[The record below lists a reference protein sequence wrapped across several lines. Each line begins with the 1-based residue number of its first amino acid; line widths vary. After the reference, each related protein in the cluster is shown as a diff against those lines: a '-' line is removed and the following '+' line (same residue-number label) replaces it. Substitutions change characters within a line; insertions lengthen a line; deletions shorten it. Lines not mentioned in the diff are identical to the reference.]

1 MEQNSTNEMH
11 EKNVIASIILKPELF
26 SEVANKLTFEDF
38 TNRDYA
44 HIFTICQNIFD
55 EYGELSPTRLMEEI
69 SYHNLNEKVI
79 NIIEGTYDYIE
90 FTYSVQRMKEESKK
104 RKLLSVNQELEKLLN
119 SNEFEISEIERLYQK
134 TLENVEEIEEDED
147 DLIEKVMDTIFER
160 KRKRD
165 NNEPLIEIDTGY
177 SELNLLTNGFHR
189 GDLVILA
196 ARPGMGKTAFM
207 LNMVEKQL
215 RQKNKV
221 MIFSLEM
228 SKELLIERLVSII
241 SGVSLQKIRW
251 GYLSDDDLGDIVEA
265 LDFLKEN
272 EENLI
277 IRDKSDVKINEIK
290 AEIRKEQKRKNIDV
304 VYVDY
309 LQLINSGSAYNNKN
323 IEVGEVSR
331 ISKVMARE
339 LNVAVVMLAQLSREV
354 EKRAEKRPVLSDL
367 RDSGEIEQNADLVL
381 FLYREAY
388 YKGNGDKN
396 INEEIEVILSKH
408 RNGPLGTIK
417 VAFLKDN
424 LEFRE
429 VKDNSKGGTKNGEEL

>member
-1 MEQNSTNEMH
+1 MEQNSTNEMY

-26 SEVANKLTFEDF
+26 GEVVNKLTFEDF

-44 HIFTICQNIFD
+44 HIFTICQNIYD
-55 EYGELSPTRLMEEI
+55 EYGELSPTRLMEEV
-69 SYHNLNEKVI
+69 SYHNLNEKVV
-79 NIIEGTYDYIE
+79 NTIEGTYDYIE

-119 SNEFEISEIERLYQK
+119 SNEFEIAEIEKLYQK
-134 TLENVEEIEEDED
+134 TLENVEKDDEDED
-147 DLIEKVMDTIFER
+147 NLIDKVMDTIFER

-165 NNEPLIEIDTGY
+165 NNEPLIEISTGY
-177 SELNLLTNGFHR
+177 SELDLLTNGLHR

-207 LNMVEKQL
+207 LNMAEKQL
-215 RQKNKV
+215 RERNKV

-241 SGVSLQKIRW
+241 SEVSLQKIRW
-251 GYLSDDDLGDIVEA
+251 GYLSDEDLNDIVDA

-272 EENLI
+272 EENLVI
-277 IRDKSDVKINEIK
+277 KDKSDMKINEIK

-304 VYVDY
+304 VYIDY

-339 LNVAVVMLAQLSREV
+339 LGVAVVMLAQLSREV
-354 EKRAEKRPVLSDL
+354 EKRTEKRPILSDL

-388 YKGNGDKN
+388 YKRNGNV
-396 INEEIEVILSKH
+396 EEDEIVEVILSKH

-417 VAFLKDN
+417 VAFLKDS
-424 LEFRE
+424 LKFQ
-429 VKDNSKGGTKNGEEL
+429 KCEE